1 MPRHG
6 STTLTLTELL
16 DTLED
21 VGTQL
26 SECASHVQLDTGQ
39 RLMITQAELRVAQ
52 VIKELRAFDDA
63 G

>member
-1 MPRHG
+1 M
-6 STTLTLTELL
+6 TLTELL

-26 SECASHVQLDTGQ
+26 SECARHVQLDHGQ
-39 RLMITQAELRVAQ
+39 RLMITQAEVRIAQ